1 MQIISANNAK
11 IFQNWSFFMVIQMKL
26 KRVVLLLSS
35 LIMKNFQ
42 LQIEKK
48 QEA

>member
-1 MQIISANNAK
+1 
-11 IFQNWSFFMVIQMKL
+11 MVIQMKL

-35 LIMKNFQ
+35 LILKNFQ

>member
-11 IFQNWSFFMVIQMKL
+11 IFQNWSFSMVIQMKL

-35 LIMKNFQ
+35 LILKNFQ

>member
-1 MQIISANNAK
+1 
-11 IFQNWSFFMVIQMKL
+11 MKL

-35 LIMKNFQ
+35 LILKNFQ

-48 QEA
+48 QEAWLKR